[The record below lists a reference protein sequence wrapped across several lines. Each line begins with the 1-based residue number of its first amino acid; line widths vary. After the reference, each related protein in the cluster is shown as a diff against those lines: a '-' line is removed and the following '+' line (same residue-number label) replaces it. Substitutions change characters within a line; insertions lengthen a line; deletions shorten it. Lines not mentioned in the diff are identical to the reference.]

1 MGNLNFESNEND
13 FESNENDLD
22 KQGRN
27 CIIWNLWVNF
37 VEFDLEIIKKM
48 KTILLQLAKME
59 LIDFWITASFW
70 KG

>member
-27 CIIWNLWVNF
+27 CII
-37 VEFDLEIIKKM
+37 
-48 KTILLQLAKME
+48 
-59 LIDFWITASFW
+59 
-70 KG
+70 